1 MNKARLLTILHNDS
15 VLNILKAEHNA
26 ICDTLH
32 DLLSTLPSDLHNEVI
47 EIVEQTDM
55 CELTSALIEYAA
67 KIDSAALTEK
77 YTVNSISRAQAAEC
91 HMIAVSCRGIIS
103 LFNSTYTHDEIDEYM
118 TTYIS
123 DLQKYDVDVTNT
135 IESAYSNRQIDYL
148 LAFCKYHESNN
159 SLIAELTLT
168 GKAHYD
174 VLSYD
179 KMMQDTH
186 KYVESLRATERDDFY
201 SRVL

>member
-1 MNKARLLTILHNDS
+1 MDKVRLLTILRNDNS
-15 VLNILKAEHNA
+15 LNILKAESNT

-55 CELTSALIEYAA
+55 CELTSALVEYAA
-67 KIDSAALTEK
+67 KLDSAAHTKK

-91 HMIAVSCRGIIS
+91 HMIAVSCHGIIS
-103 LFNSTYTHDEIDEYM
+103 LFNSTHTRDEIDVYM

-123 DLQKYDVDVTNT
+123 DLQKYDVDVANT
-135 IESAYSNRQIDYL
+135 IESAYYNKQYDYL

-159 SLIAELTLT
+159 SMIAELTLT

-174 VLSYD
+174 VQSYD

-186 KYVESLRATERDDFY
+186 TYVESLRATERDDFY
-201 SRVL
+201 SRLL